1 MGRIDTLLATMTVAE
16 KIGQLNMVA
25 SSGVVTGPGELHDRH
40 EGIRAGRI
48 GNLLNLW
55 GADETRAVQRLAVEQ
70 SRLGV
75 PLLMGLDVIHCH
87 RTIFPVSLAE
97 TCQFAPDLWEKTARV
112 AAEEATEDG
121 VALTFAPMLDVARD
135 PRWGRIIESPG
146 EDTWIACQMAAA
158 KTRGFQG
165 PNLAAQDSVAAT
177 AKHLCAY
184 GAVMA
189 GRKYASAEVS
199 ERTLHEIYLPP
210 FAAAVAAGAAAIMP
224 GFIDVS
230 GAPMTANAKLLQGW
244 LRGVVGFEGVLISD
258 YNAVAELLNHG
269 VAADLVEAAA
279 LALNA
284 GVDID
289 MTSGAYMQC
298 LPEALQRGL
307 VTMTAIG
314 ASVRRVL
321 KLKER
326 LDLFDDPYRRGS
338 VPPKAASAVERRD
351 RKS

>member
-25 SSGVVTGPGELHDRH
+25 SSGVVTGPGELHDLH

-75 PLLMGLDVIHCH
+75 PLLMGLDVIHGH

-97 TCQFAPDLWEKTARV
+97 ACQFAPALWEKTARV

-135 PRWGRIIESPG
+135 PRWGRIVESPG
-146 EDTWIACQMAAA
+146 EDTWVASQMALA

-165 PNLAAQDSVAAT
+165 SDLGTGGVAAT

-184 GAVMA
+184 GAVNA
-189 GRKYASAEVS
+189 GREYASADVS

-210 FAAAVAAGAAAIMP
+210 FAAAVAAGTAAVMP
-224 GFIDVS
+224 AFIDV
-230 GAPMTANAKLLQGW
+230 A
-244 LRGVVGFEGVLISD
+244 
-258 YNAVAELLNHG
+258 G
-269 VAADLVEAAA
+269 VA
-279 LALNA
+279 
-284 GVDID
+284 
-289 MTSGAYMQC
+289 M
-298 LPEALQRGL
+298 
-307 VTMTAIG
+307 
-314 ASVRRVL
+314 
-321 KLKER
+321 
-326 LDLFDDPYRRGS
+326 
-338 VPPKAASAVERRD
+338 
-351 RKS
+351 